1 MKETI
6 NDEKQVLVTGLI
18 SSGEFHDDSEK
29 NPLPDS
35 YMSESGLPKELI
47 EDVMKNGW
55 LCGDKI
61 CFPEDYQP
69 SPVRGKDGNVFL
81 VMNDTTMKDTSVSC
95 GLMMESFV
103 LLNQT
108 KYKFQ
113 FQNPG

>member
-29 NPLPDS
+29 NPLRDS
-35 YMSESGLPKELI
+35 YLSESGLPDELL
-47 EDVMKNGW
+47 EDIKKNGW
-55 LCGDKI
+55 LCHKKV
-61 CFPEDYQP
+61 CFRENYQP
-69 SPVRGKDGNVFL
+69 SPVKGKDGNVYL
-81 VMNDTTMKDTSVSC
+81 LMNDTTMKNHSKSC

-108 KYKFQ
+108 E
-113 FQNPG
+113 